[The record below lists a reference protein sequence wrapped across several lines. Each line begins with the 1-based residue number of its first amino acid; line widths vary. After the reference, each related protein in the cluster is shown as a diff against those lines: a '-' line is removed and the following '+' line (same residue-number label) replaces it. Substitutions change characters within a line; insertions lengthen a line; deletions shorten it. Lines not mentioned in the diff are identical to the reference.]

1 MYRYGYK
8 YNFPELSEKCVLI
21 PIDVQLVPLLSGRF
35 TYLED
40 EYSWQTPADHQNGY
54 NTIAEI
60 YICMSQCT
68 QSLQQ
73 SIDRLYRLIDHIHT
87 GTLYTAQDIDGVLEI
102 DPPIPPVPDARGA
115 TPDSL
120 LGLLR
125 DLPGVL
131 DAGWFGIGGR
141 PATLADVVNALRSS
155 APEVTA
161 DIFDQARQ
169 LLDAGNDVANIA
181 DFVRGV
187 LDEGTDVVGDAGQLL
202 MLAALG
208 ASQTAMS
215 QQLVARL
222 DRLIAGLDGG
232 GTAPTDSVLRALRG
246 DNPANAERN
255 VIDALAA
262 GGGGVTPADID
273 RIIAELQQ
281 IKAAL

>member
-1 MYRYGYK
+1 MRRFVNDLEMPLPPYMAAMAEFATAVVPVALAALEGRCGRW
-8 YNFPELSEKCVLI
+8 FWATDADWQRGEQAIRGLQVALLLGDSFGEKL
-21 PIDVQLVPLLSGRF
+21 
-35 TYLED
+35 
-40 EYSWQTPADHQNGY
+40 
-54 NTIAEI
+54 
-60 YICMSQCT
+60 
-68 QSLQQ
+68 
-73 SIDRLYRLIDHIHT
+73 DRLYRLIDHIHT

-141 PATLADVVNALRSS
+141 PATLADVVNALRAN
-155 APEVTA
+155 APEVA
-161 DIFDQARQ
+161 AGIYEQARD
-169 LLDAGNDVANIA
+169 LLDAGQDVASIA

-232 GTAPTDSVLRALRG
+232 GTAPTDSILRALRG

-262 GGGGVTPADID
+262 GGSVTPADID
-273 RIIAELQQ
+273 RIIDELQA